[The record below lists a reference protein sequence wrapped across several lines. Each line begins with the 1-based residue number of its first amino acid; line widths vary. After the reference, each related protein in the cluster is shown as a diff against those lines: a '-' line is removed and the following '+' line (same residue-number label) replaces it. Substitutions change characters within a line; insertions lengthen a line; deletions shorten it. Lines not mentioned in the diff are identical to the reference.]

1 MSKPS
6 QYDVIVV
13 GGGHN
18 GLVHAAYLGKAG
30 LKVLL
35 LEGRSVVGGATST
48 EEIYPGF
55 KFLTVSYLISLLR
68 PQVIRELELPRHGL
82 EIIPL
87 ESTVAP
93 LDGDYFA
100 DWPDHD
106 MTRQEIERFS
116 HKDAER
122 YDEFSATMRRLILA
136 VRPLLDLVPPDPTS
150 LEAKDIAQMAKV
162 KGTLDRLDKRDLHT
176 LTRLMTMSGA
186 DFLDEWFETEPL
198 KATKS
203 TSGMIGTFLGPRS
216 PGTGYVLLHH
226 YLGELN
232 GAPRS
237 WGFAKGGTGGLS
249 QAIARAARHH
259 GVEIKESSP
268 VDRILIKNGR
278 AEGVV
283 TKAGDE
289 YYADRIVSAAHA
301 KQTFLHMV
309 EPQELPSD
317 YLSDIQRW
325 NTRGP
330 SCKVNLALDGLP
342 DFPAI
347 PKDKRALLRGSIEI
361 APSVNY
367 LEKAYDD
374 AKYGGWSKRPFMDAL
389 IPSLLDP
396 GMAPP
401 GKHVMSLFVQYA
413 DYDLEGGWT
422 DEKKAQFLEV
432 VIDTLSEHSPDLRSK
447 ILHKHINT
455 PDDLE
460 KKFGLSG
467 GHIFHG
473 ELSLPQLFCLRPS
486 PQWANYRTPIENLWM
501 CGSSCHPGGCITGA
515 PGRNAAL
522 ELLAEIKKESGLST
536 NALDATLAEVRA

>member
-1 MSKPS
+1 MRKF
-6 QYDVIVV
+6 DVVV
-13 GGGHN
+13 IGGGHN
-18 GLVHAAYLGKAG
+18 GLVNAAYLARGGK
-30 LKVLL
+30 KVAL
-35 LEGRSVVGGATST
+35 LERRHVVGGATIT

-55 KFLTVSYLISLLR
+55 KFLPGSYLISLLR
-68 PQVIRELELPRHGL
+68 PQVIRELELPKHGL

-93 LDGDYFA
+93 LPDGNYFA

-106 MTRQEIERFS
+106 LTRQEIERFS
-116 HKDAER
+116 RKDAER
-122 YDEFSATMRRLILA
+122 YDEFNAVMRRIIFG
-136 VRPLLDLVPPDPTS
+136 VKPILDLIPPDPTS
-150 LEAKDIAQMAKV
+150 LEPHDLTQMARV
-162 KGTLDRLDKRDLHT
+162 RGTLDRMGTDDFHT
-176 LTRLMTMSGA
+176 LCRLMTMSAA

-203 TSGMIGTFLGPRS
+203 TSGIIGTFLGVRS

-232 GAPRS
+232 GVPRA

-249 QAIARAARHH
+249 QAIARAARSH
-259 GVEIKESSP
+259 GVEIFESSP
-268 VDRILIKNGR
+268 VERIVIKNGR
-278 AEGVV
+278 AVGVA
-283 TKAGDE
+283 TEAGDE
-289 YYADRIVSAAHA
+289 FSADWIVSAAHA
-301 KQTFLHMV
+301 RPTFLNMV
-309 EPQELPSD
+309 EAKELPDD
-317 YLSDIQRW
+317 YLADIKRW

-342 DFPAI
+342 HFPAI
-347 PKDKRALLRGSIEI
+347 PESKKALLRGSIEI
-361 APSVNY
+361 CPSVDY
-367 LEKAYDD
+367 LEKAYDE
-374 AKYGGWSKRPFMDAL
+374 AKYGGWSSRPFMDAL

-413 DYDLEGGWT
+413 DSDLKGGWT
-422 DEKKAQFLEV
+422 PEKKAEFLEV
-432 VIDTLSEHSPDLRSK
+432 VLDTLSEHSPDLRDK
-447 ILHKHINT
+447 IIHKHIMT

-460 KKFGLSG
+460 KVLGLSG

-473 ELSLPQLFCLRPS
+473 ELTLPQLFFMRPS
-486 PQWANYRTPIENLWM
+486 PQWANYRTPIDRLWM

-522 ELLAEIKKESGLST
+522 ELLGEMKES
-536 NALDATLAEVRA
+536 VPV